1 MFEDIK
7 YAGCGKFIS
16 RGEWIHPDR
25 IINSHEIIFVT
36 SGTVFINENG
46 IDYALKEND
55 LLLLEPN
62 LRHFGYK
69 ESTDTS
75 FYWLHYVGSTEA
87 ELTKQMHIES
97 PYNLSILC
105 KQLIHYS
112 TDNKFPEC
120 LDYLIRLI
128 LAEISSS
135 KIILTENKLVN
146 RASQWVKANNDII
159 IKVSDVADYL
169 GYNTDY
175 ISRLFK
181 KHYGINLKE
190 YIDRTK
196 IQFVKNQLLNT
207 NFSLREISFNSGF
220 DEYKYFIKFFKQHEK
235 LTPTEFRS
243 AYSKTHI
250 NHK

>member
-1 MFEDIK
+1 MFESIN
-7 YAGCGKFIS
+7 YASCGKFIS

-25 IINSHEIIFVT
+25 IINTYEIIFVT
-36 SGTVFINENG
+36 KGTVYINENG
-46 IDYALKEND
+46 IDYTLGQSD

-69 ESTDTS
+69 ESSDTS
-75 FYWLHYVGSTEA
+75 FYWLHYVGSTDW
-87 ELTKQMHIES
+87 ELPKQMHIES

-105 KQLIHYS
+105 KQLVHYS
-112 TDNKFPEC
+112 SENNFPEC

-128 LAEISSS
+128 LAEISGS

-146 RASQWVKANNDII
+146 RVSEWIKANNDVIL
-159 IKVSDVADYL
+159 KVSDVADFF

-175 ISRLFK
+175 LSRLFK
-181 KHYGINLKE
+181 RHFGASLKQ

-196 IQFVKNQLLNT
+196 IQFIKNQLLNT
-207 NFSLREISFNSGF
+207 NLSLHEIAYNCGF
-220 DEYKYFIKFFKQHEK
+220 GEYKYFIKFFSNHEK
-235 LTPTEFRS
+235 LTPTEFRR